1 MWAVRRATLAR
12 AALLA
17 SIAAGAMRRA
27 DAMSRAVGARLYRRG
42 NLASRK
48 TLKGRA
54 EVRYT
59 MRRPSARAAGCV
71 VLAALLGVGC
81 LYGPVQLRRRRLS
94 TVNGYDLLDLSWFTG
109 EDHTTRNGVVP
120 SMTCPVGK
128 YRPVSSTDSNY
139 QRLVSLRTEGC
150 RDCPRGKYGS
160 VAGLQ
165 TDSCSAECPLGRYRD
180 LPGGKSKE
188 DCHPCPPGVYGQQQ
202 GLTTKH
208 CSGKCPAGKYSRV
221 WGLDDP
227 QECED
232 CPTGHRGWQCE
243 WPITAQHFSGDRVHH
258 YDLDS
263 NPADKLRGEPVAF
276 ERETEDDVDP
286 DRPLDLTTPFKY
298 PLRNEI
304 TDTFGNT

>member
-1 MWAVRRATLAR
+1 
-12 AALLA
+12 
-17 SIAAGAMRRA
+17 
-27 DAMSRAVGARLYRRG
+27 LYERQFRFTQ
-42 NLASRK
+42 NLE
-48 TLKGRA
+48 GRA

-59 MRRPSARAAGCV
+59 MRRPSARAAGCGL
-71 VLAALLGVGC
+71 LAALLGVGC

-94 TVNGYDLLDLSWFTG
+94 TANGYDLLDLSWFTG